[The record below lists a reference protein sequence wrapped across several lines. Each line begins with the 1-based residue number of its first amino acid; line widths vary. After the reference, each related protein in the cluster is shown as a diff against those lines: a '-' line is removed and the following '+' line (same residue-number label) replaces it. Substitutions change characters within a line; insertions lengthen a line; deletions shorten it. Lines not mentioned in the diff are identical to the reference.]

1 MNKNLTYLF
10 VAMLGCIGLASCDKT
25 TVDVLL
31 PLNNDLLKKTT
42 GPAVIGTRVEFA
54 YAIGANE
61 GNLQNVKAEASIPGA
76 TGTGF
81 SGYSWFTDRNTGVDK
96 PVLTASDT
104 ITNGAV
110 STAKIID
117 VNNKAVTLR
126 YFYTVPE
133 AARGQTVTFKFS
145 GTSSTGREVT
155 ISSPAYQVSKMDM
168 SRLIVLE
175 DAKKAYFSI
184 ADMAAYT
191 KEEVDQKNLS
201 GKIDFVY
208 IYRPTI
214 STYAFGHAMVSLAN
228 KSYIS
233 DLNLPANWTKPATK
247 LDKRVD
253 IRDAQLRGGGF
264 DSYIDDIDLE
274 RTTFINAADFAYG
287 LAADQ
292 GAFVTSADGTYV
304 AYIFVNA
311 VNNTT
316 KTMTISIKRLKVK

>member
-1 MNKNLTYLF
+1 MKTNTSYLWAVLVGLLGLT
-10 VAMLGCIGLASCDKT
+10 SCDKT
-25 TVDVLL
+25 TVEVQE
-31 PLNNDLLKKTT
+31 PLKNDLLKKTT
-42 GPAVIGTRVEFA
+42 GPAVIGTRVEFV
-54 YAIGANE
+54 YAIGATE

-81 SGYSWFTDRNTGVDK
+81 SGFSWYTDRNTGVDK
-96 PVLTASDT
+96 PLLTASDT

-117 VNNKAVTLR
+117 VNNKAVSLR

-133 AARGQTVTFKFS
+133 AARGQAFSVKFS
-145 GTSSTGREVT
+145 GTSSTGKEVT
-155 ISSPAYQVSKMDM
+155 ISSPTYQVSKMDM

-184 ADMAAYT
+184 ADMTAYT
-191 KEEVDQKNLS
+191 KDEVDQKNLS

-208 IYRPTI
+208 VYRPTI

-228 KSYIS
+228 KSYIN
-233 DLNLPANWTKPATK
+233 DLAMPAAWTKAATK

-264 DSYIDDIDLE
+264 DSYIDDIDLQQ
-274 RTTFINAADFAYG
+274 TTFPNAADYAYG
-287 LAADQ
+287 FAADQ

-316 KTMTISIKRLKVK
+316 KTMTVSIKRLKIK